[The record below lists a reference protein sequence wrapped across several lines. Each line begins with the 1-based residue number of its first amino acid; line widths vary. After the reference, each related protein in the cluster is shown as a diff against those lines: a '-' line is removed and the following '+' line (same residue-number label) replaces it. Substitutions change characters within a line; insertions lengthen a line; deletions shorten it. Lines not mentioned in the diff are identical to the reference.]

1 MFVVM
6 EIFLTNDEI
15 TEKLNGLTGWEFE
28 NDMIRKSFHFKNFR
42 DATAFILRI
51 SFEAEELNHHPEL
64 YNCYN
69 RVEINLNT
77 HVPEEKL
84 LKKTLLLLEQLIWF
98 LKLNVF
104 LFWGLN
110 ILKK

>member
-1 MFVVM
+1 MFLDM
-6 EIFLTNDEI
+6 KNFLTNDEI
-15 TEKLNGLTGWEFE
+15 TEKLNGLIGWEFE

-77 HVPEEKL
+77 HDAGGKVTEKDVAL
-84 LKKTLLLLEQLIWF
+84 ARAIDL
-98 LKLNVF
+98 VS
-104 LFWGLN
+104 
-110 ILKK
+110 